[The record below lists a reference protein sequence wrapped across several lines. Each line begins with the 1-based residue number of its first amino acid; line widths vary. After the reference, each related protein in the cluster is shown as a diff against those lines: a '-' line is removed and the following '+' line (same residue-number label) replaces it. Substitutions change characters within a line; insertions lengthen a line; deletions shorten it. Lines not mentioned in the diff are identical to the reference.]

1 MSRKQLNLLATLLIV
16 FGAIGV
22 VVASFLLERNL
33 AWLSILFESV
43 ISTIVGIL
51 LIDVGIN

>member
-33 AWLSILFESV
+33 AWLSILFESI

-51 LIDVGIN
+51 LIDVGIK

>member
-22 VVASFLLERNL
+22 VIASFLLERNL

-43 ISTIVGIL
+43 ISTIVGII

>member
-22 VVASFLLERNL
+22 VIASFLLERNL

>member
-43 ISTIVGIL
+43 ISTIVGII